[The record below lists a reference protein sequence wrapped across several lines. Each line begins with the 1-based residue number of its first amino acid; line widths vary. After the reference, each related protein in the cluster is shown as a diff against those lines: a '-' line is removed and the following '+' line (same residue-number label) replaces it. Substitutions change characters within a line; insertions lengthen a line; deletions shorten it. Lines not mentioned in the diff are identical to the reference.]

1 MTDGW
6 VDRNPWQLDEVAYLK
21 HLGEERHMF
30 AWCMSKYGGLAP
42 EAARAAA
49 LDFYTYEHP
58 SDEHR
63 GLVFHDEA
71 WHWAMLRLIG
81 HEYWQKQPHLAQPSA
96 GYEAQSRLGL
106 RIDP

>member
-42 EAARAAA
+42 EAARAAEKGGQVH
-49 LDFYTYEHP
+49 F
-58 SDEHR
+58 
-63 GLVFHDEA
+63 
-71 WHWAMLRLIG
+71 LRDS
-81 HEYWQKQPHLAQPSA
+81 E
-96 GYEAQSRLGL
+96 
-106 RIDP
+106 